1 LKKKNNNNQ
10 ISTATTRNRTI
21 NNKINKQT
29 NNKTQERAGFTFSLT
44 TTLNG
49 KEKKQK
55 KLEKCH
61 FSSN

>member
-55 KLEKCH
+55 K
-61 FSSN
+61 N